1 MGYYTT
7 LIDTNL
13 LVKKEDFQSIY
24 EKMCELNNYDELK
37 RGGGFGQ
44 LEEQGESKW
53 NPNKWFSWM
62 PYNYPELYFTMQE
75 VLEQVGFELSF
86 NEDGDLI
93 KIEYYNKTGNED
105 YFLSCFAGYVKDGT
119 FIQFKGEGDSDYYQ
133 YVFKDGKMILEEGI
147 VNVTWEHSH
156 TYEFGKM
163 SAEDQR
169 MAEWRIEWEAKH
181 KADVENHVVG
191 EGV

>member
-7 LIDTNL
+7 LIDSNL

-93 KIEYYNKTGNED
+93 NIAYYNKTGNED

-119 FIQFKGEGDSDYYQ
+119 FIEFKGEEDTDYYR

-147 VNVTWEHSH
+147 VSIKWEHSH

-163 SAEDQR
+163 SAEDQK

-181 KADVENHVVG
+181 KANVADHVVG
-191 EGV
+191 KGV